1 MYADFKK
8 FGFGDLM
15 ILDNK
20 GQVSLEYLL
29 IFAISLIILI
39 AFTMP
44 IANFGLEKTL
54 DVSNSLDAKSELS
67 KLSNAISQVYGEG
80 QGSKQTVFITVNEP
94 VNVKITN
101 SYISAS
107 IKLNDNSFK
116 KIKLNHNS
124 NLDSGSI
131 FLDKG
136 ENKIIVEWPIG
147 NENMIIYKKY

>member
-1 MYADFKK
+1 MF
-8 FGFGDLM
+8 
-15 ILDNK
+15 LDNK

-29 IFAISLIILI
+29 IFAISLILLI
-39 AFTMP
+39 AFTLP
-44 IANFGLEKTL
+44 VANFGLEKTL
-54 DVSNSLDAKSELS
+54 DISDALDTKAELS

-80 QGSKQTVFITVNEP
+80 QGAKQTIFLTVNEP
-94 VNVKITN
+94 INVKISN

-116 KIKLNHNS
+116 HFKLNHNS
-124 NLDSGSI
+124 NLDSGTI

-147 NENMIIYKKY
+147 KENMIIYKKY

>member
-1 MYADFKK
+1 M
-8 FGFGDLM
+8 L
-15 ILDNK
+15 LDNK

-29 IFAISLIILI
+29 IFAISLILLI
-39 AFTMP
+39 AFTLP
-44 IANFGLEKTL
+44 VANFGLEKTL
-54 DVSNSLDAKSELS
+54 DISDALDTKAELS

-80 QGSKQTVFITVNEP
+80 QGAKQTIFLTVNEP
-94 VNVKITN
+94 INVKISN

-116 KIKLNHNS
+116 HFKLNHNS

-147 NENMIIYKKY
+147 KENMIIYKKY

>member
-1 MYADFKK
+1 M
-8 FGFGDLM
+8 L
-15 ILDNK
+15 LDNK

-29 IFAISLIILI
+29 IFTISLILLI

-44 IANFGLEKTL
+44 IAEFGLEKTL
-54 DVSNSLDAKSELS
+54 DVSNALDTKAELS

-80 QGSKQTVFITVNEP
+80 QGAKQTIFLTVNEP
-94 VNVKITN
+94 INVKISN

-116 KIKLNHNS
+116 HFKLNHNS

-131 FLDKG
+131 FLDNG

-147 NENMIIYKKY
+147 KENMIIYKKY